1 MMKGSVI
8 LARMAESDSGGSIFA
23 LGRKR
28 RGADAGTGA
37 SAVAPET
44 GRTLSVLDVGTGVQV
59 PEPETALPGSTN
71 RRPGSPSYD
80 AYSPYAEAWKE
91 FDKLQKLAK
100 GNHAAWFHWVWGLVI
115 PALGILDRHRVP
127 KDDAVWFFAFWA
139 VVGGITL
146 LRAQQARSRFAHWPC
161 PRCHAEWPGTKTEKA
176 PQCAVCGLKLHQ
188 MAP

>member
-1 MMKGSVI
+1 MTVPSAAATCSVI

-37 SAVAPET
+37 SAVAPES
-44 GRTLSVLDVGTGVQV
+44 GRTLSVLDVGTGVKV
-59 PEPETALPGSTN
+59 PGPVADV
-71 RRPGSPSYD
+71 D

-139 VVGGITL
+139 VVGGTTL

-161 PRCHAEWPGTKTEKA
+161 PRCHAEWPGTKTEKD

>member
-1 MMKGSVI
+1 MGKGASFFSFVRR
-8 LARMAESDSGGSIFA
+8 A
-23 LGRKR
+23 
-28 RGADAGTGA
+28 RGADVGAGA
-37 SAVAPET
+37 IVVEP
-44 GRTLSVLDVGTGVQV
+44 RTEKHLRHLDIGEGVKV
-59 PEPETALPGSTN
+59 PEPVAGV
-71 RRPGSPSYD
+71 G

-100 GNHAAWFHWVWGLVI
+100 GNHAAWFHWVWGLAI

-139 VVGGITL
+139 VVGGISL
-146 LRAQQARSRFAHWPC
+146 VRAQQARSRFAHWPC
-161 PRCHAEWPGTKTEKA
+161 PRCHAEWPGTKTEKD